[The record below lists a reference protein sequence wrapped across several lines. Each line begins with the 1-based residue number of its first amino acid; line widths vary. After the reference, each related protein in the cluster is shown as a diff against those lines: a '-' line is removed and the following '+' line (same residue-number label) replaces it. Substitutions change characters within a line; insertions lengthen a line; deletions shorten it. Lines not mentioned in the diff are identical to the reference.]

1 MRATTAVTGREH
13 RRMGFH
19 DQETSIAVEVRKRGG
34 WLALLAVLALAGCGI
49 QDADGADEVPIA
61 TGRVLNVEVV
71 ALDPRD
77 FSELIRLS
85 GTVVANRDVLV
96 SAEESGIVTAVLVEK
111 GSHVSRGQPIAR
123 IDDRLLSSQVAQAK
137 AQAALAGE
145 VWTRRQRLFEEDSVG
160 SELAYLE
167 AKYQAQ
173 QADAALATLQR
184 RLERTVVLAP
194 IQGILDDRMVE
205 VGTMVNPGTP
215 VGRIVDLDPVKVAAG
230 VPERYASDVSPGS
243 RATVT
248 IDALEEQTLAATI
261 GFVGAAVNP
270 SNRTF
275 PVELSLPNP
284 GRSLKPEMV
293 ANVEVVRRVVR
304 DALVVPRDAVVRVEG
319 GYSAFVV
326 IDQGGVDTVE
336 SRSVTL
342 GPSQGNEVVVST
354 GLHAGDRLV
363 VVGQKQVAAGDRV
376 RVVGGG

>member
-1 MRATTAVTGREH
+1 
-13 RRMGFH
+13 
-19 DQETSIAVEVRKRGG
+19 
-34 WLALLAVLALAGCGI
+34 
-49 QDADGADEVPIA
+49 
-61 TGRVLNVEVV
+61 
-71 ALDPRD
+71 
-77 FSELIRLS
+77 
-85 GTVVANRDVLV
+85 
-96 SAEESGIVTAVLVEK
+96 
-111 GSHVSRGQPIAR
+111 
-123 IDDRLLSSQVAQAK
+123 
-137 AQAALAGE
+137 
-145 VWTRRQRLFEEDSVG
+145 
-160 SELAYLE
+160 
-167 AKYQAQ
+167 
-173 QADAALATLQR
+173 
-184 RLERTVVLAP
+184 
-194 IQGILDDRMVE
+194 MVE